1 MFRQCFDRLEMS
13 HDRSHVHAKI
23 CLAGQFTSIFIE
35 TRWFQQ
41 SRIYDSNSL
50 FHAHLKLRLEL
61 RQGLEGGE
69 GFLVPHSRS
78 FILRFFFHRFPEFF
92 FCFQKQ
98 QDAIEAYTC
107 ASWYHS
113 YVRILFFLFWEV
125 WLPQWCWLLQVG
137 WNGWKRDV
145 EPEWALLSM
154 SIARIF
160 RRNS

>member
-23 CLAGQFTSIFIE
+23 CLADQFTSIFIE

-61 RQGLEGGE
+61 RQGLEGG
-69 GFLVPHSRS
+69 VPGPAFPLLYSP
-78 FILRFFFHRFPEFF
+78 LFFFIAFPNSSFVSKKNNKTLSKRTLVRRGITRMWGFCFF
-92 FCFQKQ
+92 FFEKC
-98 QDAIEAYTC
+98 DCRNDVDCYRLVEMG
-107 ASWYHS
+107 
-113 YVRILFFLFWEV
+113 E
-125 WLPQWCWLLQVG
+125 
-137 WNGWKRDV
+137 KRDV

-154 SIARIF
+154 
-160 RRNS
+160 

>member
-61 RQGLEGGE
+61 RQGLEGG
-69 GFLVPHSRS
+69 VPGPAFPLLYSPLFFSSLSR
-78 FILRFFFHRFPEFF
+78 ILLLFPK
-92 FCFQKQ
+92 KQ
-98 QDAIEAYTC
+98 QDAMEAYTC

-113 YVRILFFLFWEV
+113 YVRILFFLLWEV
-125 WLPQWCWLLQVG
+125 WLPQWCWLLRVG
-137 WNGWKRDV
+137 WNGWKKRRG
-145 EPEWALLSM
+145 
-154 SIARIF
+154 ARVGVA
-160 RRNS
+160 

>member
-61 RQGLEGGE
+61 RQGLEGG
-69 GFLVPHSRS
+69 VPGPA
-78 FILRFFFHRFPEFF
+78 FPLL
-92 FCFQKQ
+92 
-98 QDAIEAYTC
+98 Y
-107 ASWYHS
+107 SP
-113 YVRILFFLFWEV
+113 LFFLIAFPNSSFVSKKTTRRYGSVHMCVVVSLVCEDFV
-125 WLPQWCWLLQVG
+125 FSFLRSVTAAMMLIVTGWLKWVKKETWSQSGRCLVC
-137 WNGWKRDV
+137 K
-145 EPEWALLSM
+145 
-154 SIARIF
+154 
-160 RRNS
+160 

>member
-61 RQGLEGGE
+61 RQGLEGG
-69 GFLVPHSRS
+69 VPRPASPLLYS
-78 FILRFFFHRFPEFF
+78 PLFFFSSLSRILLLFPK
-92 FCFQKQ
+92 KQ
-98 QDAIEAYTC
+98 QDAIEAYTY

-137 WNGWKRDV
+137 WNGWKKRLGATVDV
-145 EPEWALLSM
+145 A
-154 SIARIF
+154 
-160 RRNS
+160 

>member
-61 RQGLEGGE
+61 RQGLEGG
-69 GFLVPHSRS
+69 VPGPA
-78 FILRFFFHRFPEFF
+78 FPLL
-92 FCFQKQ
+92 
-98 QDAIEAYTC
+98 Y
-107 ASWYHS
+107 SP
-113 YVRILFFLFWEV
+113 LFFLIAFPNSSFVSKKTTRCYGSVHMCVVVSLVCEDFV
-125 WLPQWCWLLQVG
+125 FSFLRSVTAAMMLIVTGWLKWVKKETWSQSGRCLVC
-137 WNGWKRDV
+137 K
-145 EPEWALLSM
+145 
-154 SIARIF
+154 
-160 RRNS
+160 

>member
-61 RQGLEGGE
+61 RQVLEGG
-69 GFLVPHSRS
+69 VPRPASPLLYS
-78 FILRFFFHRFPEFF
+78 PLFFFHRFPEFF
-92 FCFQKQ
+92 FCFQKNNKTLSKRTLMRRG
-98 QDAIEAYTC
+98 ITRMWGFC
-107 ASWYHS
+107 
-113 YVRILFFLFWEV
+113 FFFFEKCDCRNDVDCYRLVEM
-125 WLPQWCWLLQVG
+125 G
-137 WNGWKRDV
+137 EKRDV

-154 SIARIF
+154 
-160 RRNS
+160 

>member
-61 RQGLEGGE
+61 RQGLEGG
-69 GFLVPHSRS
+69 VPRPASPLLYS
-78 FILRFFFHRFPEFF
+78 PLFFFIAFPNSSFVSKKTTRRYRSVHLCVVVSLVCEDFVFF
-92 FCFQKQ
+92 FFEKC
-98 QDAIEAYTC
+98 DCRNDVDCHRLVEMG
-107 ASWYHS
+107 
-113 YVRILFFLFWEV
+113 E
-125 WLPQWCWLLQVG
+125 
-137 WNGWKRDV
+137 KRDV

-154 SIARIF
+154 
-160 RRNS
+160 